1 MELGFNNFWPTQILY
16 KKFSDTELLSEVLNF
31 AISNKDSYSNSEVL
45 GGEGILNSKDPI
57 IKKFKDKE
65 IIPAFKEYLKLINV
79 NIESYKMGLRGWIT
93 GDSGLYNL
101 SYHNHSGASLSS
113 VFYICCE
120 EKDKGGEI
128 VFHDPR
134 SNANRGYDQMFKS
147 LFAPIEHTPMT
158 GDIIVFPSYLYHHV
172 NTYFSKLR
180 IAIPVDMFIINKF
193 EE

>member
-16 KKFSDTELLSEVLNF
+16 KKFSDTELLSDMLNF
-31 AISNKDSYSNSEVL
+31 AISNKNSSINSEIS
-45 GGEGILNSKDPI
+45 GGEGILNSKDSI
-57 IKKFKDKE
+57 IKKFKDTE
-65 IIPAFKEYLKLINV
+65 VIPAFQEYLKLINV
-79 NIESYKMGLRGWIT
+79 DIGMCEMDFRGWIA
-93 GDSGLYNL
+93 GDSGLYSS
-101 SYHNHSGASLSS
+101 SYHNHGGASFSS

-134 SNANRGYDQMFKS
+134 TNANRGYLQICQP
-147 LFAPIEHTPMT
+147 LFAPIDHSPNT
-158 GDIIVFPSYLYHHV
+158 GDILVFPSYLYHHV